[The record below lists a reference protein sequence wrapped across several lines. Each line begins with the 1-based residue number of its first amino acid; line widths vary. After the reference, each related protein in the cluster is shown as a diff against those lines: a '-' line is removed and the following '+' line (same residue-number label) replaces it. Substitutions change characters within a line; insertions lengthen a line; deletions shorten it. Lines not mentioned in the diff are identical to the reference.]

1 MSAYMAV
8 IAAFFLAAGCCGAI
22 VLGRLGDILEY
33 IFLRDSATGCMNRVS
48 CDKYIQDRENLILPL
63 GTSCINLQIVNQQ
76 ELNETLGREETN
88 RVLQTFGRVLREL
101 FESRKNGF
109 VGYNGGGQFWVFFDG
124 LAQDSLAQEVERLE
138 VTLRQTVDAV
148 SVPYQ
153 MGAVNA
159 GESAVFYIRGL
170 ITGAIK
176 GRRPYQTGPA
186 GLKGAEEA

>member
-1 MSAYMAV
+1 M
-8 IAAFFLAAGCCGAI
+8 
-22 VLGRLGDILEY
+22 
-33 IFLRDSATGCMNRVS
+33 
-48 CDKYIQDRENLILPL
+48 
-63 GTSCINLQIVNQQ
+63 
-76 ELNETLGREETN
+76 
-88 RVLQTFGRVLREL
+88 
-101 FESRKNGF
+101 
-109 VGYNGGGQFWVFFDG
+109 GYNGGGQFWVFFDG